1 MPALAQTVDR
11 PAGPVYK
18 QGAAQQ
24 PGKANRSTF
33 SVSQRDAIERAG
45 ALRGQRG
52 RALASER
59 ERASGARLAELSLAA
74 GRLEPALGVQ
84 VLHLF
89 MHVYAHRALR
99 SRSV

>member
-45 ALRGQRG
+45 ATFG
-52 RALASER
+52 RNALEHLVSSPNVNPRLSEALAEASE
-59 ERASGARLAELSLAA
+59 A
-74 GRLEPALGVQ
+74 
-84 VLHLF
+84 
-89 MHVYAHRALR
+89 
-99 SRSV
+99 